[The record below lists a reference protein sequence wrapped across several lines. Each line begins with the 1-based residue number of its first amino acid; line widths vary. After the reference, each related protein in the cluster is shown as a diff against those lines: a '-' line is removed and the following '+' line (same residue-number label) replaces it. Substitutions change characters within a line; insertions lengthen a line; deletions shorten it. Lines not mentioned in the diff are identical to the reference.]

1 MRENASEQGT
11 DSRWG
16 VITIPETAPNSGTVR
31 MMDETSA
38 YPPHILVVDD
48 DNRLRRLLKK
58 FLVETGYMVAVAGNT
73 EEARRQ
79 MTMFKFDL
87 LVVDVMMPDEDGLAL
102 TRSVRVENTVPILM
116 LTAMGEAPDRI
127 RGLELGVDDYMAKP
141 FEPKE
146 LGLRI
151 SSILR
156 RTPPVETSTYRE
168 LKFGPCRYD
177 VALHRLTRDG
187 TTVHLTVAEAE
198 LLKTLALRV
207 GEAVE
212 RASLGAPPGQ
222 ANNPRTIDV
231 QITRLRR
238 KLEPDPKQPR
248 YLQTVR
254 GTGYLLR
261 PDP

>member
-1 MRENASEQGT
+1 MNDAGS
-11 DSRWG
+11 
-16 VITIPETAPNSGTVR
+16 
-31 MMDETSA
+31 

-58 FLVETGYMVAVAGNT
+58 FLIEGGYMVAVASNA

-79 MTMFKFDL
+79 MAAFQFDL
-87 LVVDVMMPDEDGLAL
+87 LVVDVMMPGEDGLSL
-102 TRSVRVENTVPILM
+102 TRGIRTTSTVPILM
-116 LTAMGEAPDRI
+116 LTAMGDAPDRI

-146 LGLRI
+146 LALRI

-156 RTPPVETSTYRE
+156 RAPTVESSAPQE
-168 LKFGPCRYD
+168 LKFGQCRYD
-177 VALHRLTRDG
+177 IALQRLSRDG
-187 TTVHLTVAEAE
+187 TAVHLTVAEAE
-198 LLKTLALRV
+198 LLKALAAHA
-207 GEAVE
+207 GEPVE
-212 RASLGAPPGQ
+212 RASLNPSPGQ
-222 ANNPRTIDV
+222 AGNPRTIDV

-238 KLEPDPKQPR
+238 KLEPDPRQPR